1 MRNLVVHCNPHTR
14 THTYAGEKF
23 KCFLCPRKD
32 HPAKKIFQEQYTI
45 QRETC
50 RFFILSSRSPRET
63 RQNEKGSTLCD
74 YDLSLSLSLSL
85 SYRLNAKSWN
95 TRGGERVAFQAGSR
109 DTPSNQEPISGGN
122 YCVLGHLNA
131 NLVTLHSLVYNASKR
146 GWDPFIG
153 ILFPAS

>member
-74 YDLSLSLSLSL
+74 YDLSLSLSLFLVSTECKIVEHEGGRKGRV
-85 SYRLNAKSWN
+85 SGRLAGHAQQSGTDLWRKLLCL
-95 TRGGERVAFQAGSR
+95 GPPERESR
-109 DTPSNQEPISGGN
+109 YPT
-122 YCVLGHLNA
+122 
-131 NLVTLHSLVYNASKR
+131 
-146 GWDPFIG
+146 
-153 ILFPAS
+153 FPCI